1 MSIQDRFYVAKNN
14 VEFIRSLN
22 EKNNRYLKFNTN
34 KETFFYAMTL
44 GTNNPTEI
52 TGNREGLFLDSNLNI
67 QDEALLYSVVS
78 EELDSLNEL
87 TEKNKVYGIAEK
99 MANSGYRIIEDNI
112 NSVSYDNLTMKLFT
126 ELDELYENLKE
137 EGVI

>member
-1 MSIQDRFYVAKNN
+1 MSVQDRFYVAKNN
-14 VEFIRSLN
+14 AKFIRSLN
-22 EKNNRYLKFNTN
+22 ERDNRYLKFNTN

-44 GTNNPTEI
+44 GINNPTEI
-52 TGNREGLFLDSNLNI
+52 AGNKEGLFLDANLNI

-78 EELDSLNEL
+78 EELDSLDEL
-87 TEKNKVYGIAEK
+87 TDKNKVYGTAEK
-99 MANSGYRIIEDNI
+99 MANSGYKIIEDNV

-126 ELDELYENLKE
+126 ELDELYEGLKE

>member
-1 MSIQDRFYVAKNN
+1 MSVQDRFYVAKNN
-14 VEFIRSLN
+14 AKFIRSLN
-22 EKNNRYLKFNTN
+22 ERDNRYLKFNTN

-44 GTNNPTEI
+44 GINNPTEI
-52 TGNREGLFLDSNLNI
+52 AGNKEGLFLDANLNI

-78 EELDSLNEL
+78 EDLDSLDEL
-87 TEKNKVYGIAEK
+87 TDKNKVYGVAER
-99 MANSGYRIIEDNI
+99 MANSGYKIIEDNI

-126 ELDELYENLKE
+126 ELDELYEGLKE

>member
-1 MSIQDRFYVAKNN
+1 MSVQDRFYVAKNN
-14 VEFIRSLN
+14 AKFIRSLN
-22 EKNNRYLKFNTN
+22 EKDNRYLKFSTN

-44 GTNNPTEI
+44 GMNNPTEI
-52 TGNREGLFLDSNLNI
+52 AGNREGLFLDTYLNI
-67 QDEALLYSVVS
+67 KDEALLYSVVS

-87 TEKNKVYGIAEK
+87 TEKNKVYEIAEK
-99 MANSGYRIIEDNI
+99 MANSGYKIIEDNI
-112 NSVSYDNLTMKLFT
+112 NSVNHDNLTMKLFT